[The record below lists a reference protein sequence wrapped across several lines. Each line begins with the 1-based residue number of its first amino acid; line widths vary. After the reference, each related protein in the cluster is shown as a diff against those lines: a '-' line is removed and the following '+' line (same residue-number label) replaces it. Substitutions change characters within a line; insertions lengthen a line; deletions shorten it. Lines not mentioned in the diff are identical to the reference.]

1 MNETSPSPSPLSS
14 SGTIPAPVATEIR
27 RLAHDLS
34 NALEIVIQS
43 TYLLSTSTLDESSKQ
58 WVGLLNDGVK
68 RAAALN
74 IELREYIRRHS

>member
-1 MNETSPSPSPLSS
+1 MNETSSS
-14 SGTIPAPVATEIR
+14 SESLPLAEKIPAPVATEIR

-43 TYLLSTSTLDESSKQ
+43 SYLLSTSPLDESSQQ
-58 WVGLLNDGVK
+58 WIGLLNEGVK